1 MGTRDGQAF
10 PTFVQW
16 GQRGW
21 LGNGGVVTWNL
32 GLPEESRS
40 HTTRDVIS
48 QETEERG
55 GGGVRMGIMLIL
67 FFCSFVLLS
76 NFPSVLFPLISFFGL
91 DWKDGQHRTK
101 LQIVDEKRESVS
113 RRNVETEM
121 SRNEP
126 HDQ

>member
-40 HTTRDVIS
+40 HTSRDVIS

-55 GGGVRMGIMLIL
+55 GWW
-67 FFCSFVLLS
+67 CSVGNHVAFVLLS
-76 NFPSVLFPLISFFGL
+76 DFPFVSFPLFPF
-91 DWKDGQHRTK
+91 W
-101 LQIVDEKRESVS
+101 
-113 RRNVETEM
+113 
-121 SRNEP
+121 P
-126 HDQ
+126 